1 MDTPTKLQFRRLPPE
16 AQRAAFWR
24 MAWRGTSIEQMA
36 ERTGWSVDDVRRMID
51 EEMVDVRIPE
61 RFARRA
67 NPAVAAHAV
76 Q

>member
-1 MDTPTKLQFRRLPPE
+1 MDTLTKLQFRRLPPE

-24 MAWRGTSIEQMA
+24 MAWSGTSIEQMA
-36 ERTGWSVDDVRRMID
+36 QRTGWSVEHVRQMID
-51 EEMVDVRIPE
+51 EETLDFRIPE

-67 NPAVAAHAV
+67 SPAVAAHAA